1 MCVRLSTGAKIG
13 AQLAASAHEQSA
25 SKHVLQFAKIRRIC
39 FCDLCLV
46 VVLCSHFQIVEE

>member
-25 SKHVLQFAKIRRIC
+25 SKHVLQFVCKDSSHLFLRFVSGGC
-39 FCDLCLV
+39 V
-46 VVLCSHFQIVEE
+46 VFSFFVEE

>member
-25 SKHVLQFAKIRRIC
+25 SKHVLQFAKIRRI
-39 FCDLCLV
+39 
-46 VVLCSHFQIVEE
+46 